1 MLFTPLHSK
10 LVGAIIQR
18 KGVSFIL
25 YIAQAVH
32 KCEGE
37 SGGRAD
43 LLLSATDK
51 ERVQGKLKH
60 GGGRLDMGGVDRM

>member
-1 MLFTPLHSK
+1 MEVAFYSTALQASGCYNTKEGSE
-10 LVGAIIQR
+10 LV
-18 KGVSFIL
+18 L

-60 GGGRLDMGGVDRM
+60 GGGGG